1 MLALPPCGATARPK
15 AFTGVSPADAGTTKA
30 ATAAAASHVE
40 TRDIKL
46 LLRHKSSH
54 SSYTVTQKDLQQVSG
69 IKIRNI
75 PYIALILLTESR
87 CGLLVP
93 SFDKRRCRDLKR
105 IRG

>member
-1 MLALPPCGATARPK
+1 
-15 AFTGVSPADAGTTKA
+15 
-30 ATAAAASHVE
+30 
-40 TRDIKL
+40 
-46 LLRHKSSH
+46 
-54 SSYTVTQKDLQQVSG
+54 VTQKDLQQVSG

-105 IRG
+105 IRGMTKANRQPEGRKMRALHARTRPALSQIRRHT